1 MRNPWLSIWLEPRRT
16 VQGIVDR
23 DPEYLVL
30 PLAMASGV
38 SEALSKAS
46 SKNLGDQV
54 GLPLLLGICVF
65 GGVISGLIGLFLF
78 GFLLRVSGKWLGGTG
93 SSAHLRTAI
102 AWAAVPTVVALGLWI
117 PEFAVFGRDLFSAY
131 TPTIDAHPFAL
142 LGFALVEIVLGIWG
156 LVILVKGV
164 AQVHGFSSWRALS
177 AVVVAVLLIAVP
189 IVALALGVHYLVS

>member
-1 MRNPWLSIWLEPRRT
+1 MGNPWLSIWLQPRRT

-46 SKNLGDQV
+46 SRNLGDQV
-54 GLPLLLGICVF
+54 GLPVLLGICVF
-65 GGVISGLIGLFLF
+65 VGVVSGLIGLFLF
-78 GFLLRVSGKWLGGTG
+78 GFLLRVAGKWLGGRG
-93 SSAHLRTAI
+93 SSEHLRTAI
-102 AWAAVPTVVALGLWI
+102 AWAAVPTVVALLLWI

-131 TPTIDAHPFAL
+131 TPNIDAHPFLL
-142 LGFALVEIVLGIWG
+142 LGFALLEIVLGIWG

-164 AQVHGFSSWRALS
+164 AQVHGFSAWRGLFT
-177 AVVVAVLLIAVP
+177 VVVAVLLIAVP
-189 IVALALGVHYLVS
+189 VVALALGVHYVMS